1 MNVDD
6 IEGAVAVGADSQ
18 VPLYF
23 RSGEHALFA
32 WLHQSPRAPSCEWG
46 VVLCKPFGY
55 EALCGHRSLRT
66 FASAAAELGI
76 PTLRFDYQGTGDSA
90 DIDPDADQ
98 IEVWTR
104 DIVHAAAE
112 LRRRTGVTRICLMG
126 FRLGAL
132 LAVRAARQCEASAL
146 VLIAPVLSGRR
157 YLREVRT
164 VELAAAAAEAASSA
178 LSSKSHASASSRGF
192 MEVNGYPLS
201 GATMSGLPRIEGTA
215 TDVAGVTNLLLIDR
229 NDLPVA
235 RDWVAAVE
243 AAGVHTDYR
252 ALPGFVDMLMT
263 APQFARLPEEMLQAT
278 REWLSRH
285 CASRIELKGA
295 SGVARSEIGADPPT
309 GQQQLVLPG
318 EDGSPRAQL
327 TEHPVFIDADALLFG
342 IVTEPR
348 KDELRRRAVIFLNIG
363 ADYHIGASRMYV
375 SLARRWARSGYF
387 VLRVDLAGLGDSDTR
402 QGRTDNQ
409 VFPPDALTDI
419 RAAIDFMGWRY
430 GIRQVTLAGLCSGA
444 YHALRAAAAG
454 LPLNRLLMVN
464 PQNYYWDEGMSLEGL
479 QLAEVVRNPVIYR
492 ERIFSV
498 VAWKRFLTG
507 RVNVWRIAKIYL
519 RRPLLALEFWSRN
532 LARSAGVRLRRDL
545 ARELKEVVA
554 RGVRVVFVFARDEPG
569 IELLR
574 IEAGKT
580 IKRLGDGCRI
590 RIIDSAD
597 HTFSRS
603 GPRQVLEG
611 ILSEELFAHWAP
623 GSPNTTE
630 SWSGSTRP
638 EKVR

>member
-1 MNVDD
+1 MNADA
-6 IEGAVAVGADSQ
+6 IEGAVAAGADSQ

-23 RSGEHALFA
+23 LSDKHALFA
-32 WLHQSPRAPSCEWG
+32 WLHQSSHASSCEWG

-66 FASAAAELGI
+66 FASTAAELGI

-90 DIDPDADQ
+90 DIDPNADQ
-98 IEVWTR
+98 IEAWTR
-104 DIVHAAAE
+104 DIVHAATE

-132 LAVRAARQCEASAL
+132 LAVQAARQCEAGAL

-164 VELAAAAAEAASSA
+164 GELAAAAAEAASTPPSP
-178 LSSKSHASASSRGF
+178 KSPSSASTQGF

-201 GATMSGLPRIEGTA
+201 GATMSSLPRIEGSA

-235 RDWVAAVE
+235 RDWVAAAE
-243 AAGVHTDYR
+243 AAGVRTEYR
-252 ALPGFVDMLMT
+252 VLPGFVEMLMT
-263 APQFARLPEEMLQAT
+263 APQFAKLSEEMLGAT

-285 CASRIELKGA
+285 CASRIEPKGA
-295 SGVARSEIGADPPT
+295 SGVARSEAADDPPP
-309 GQQQLVLPG
+309 GRQLILPG
-318 EDGSPRAQL
+318 EDDSPREQIR
-327 TEHPVFIDADALLFG
+327 ERPVFIDADALLFG

-348 KDELRRRAVIFLNIG
+348 QDELRRRAVILLNIG

-387 VLRVDLAGLGDSDTR
+387 VLRVDLAGLGDSGTR
-402 QGRTDNQ
+402 QGRPDNQ

-419 RAAIDFMGWRY
+419 RVVVEFMCARY
-430 GIRQVTLAGLCSGA
+430 GIRDVTLAGLCSGA

-464 PQNYYWDEGMSLEGL
+464 PQNYYWDEGMSIAGL

-492 ERIFSV
+492 ERIFSAA
-498 VAWKRFLTG
+498 AWRRFLTG
-507 RVNVWRIAKIYL
+507 RVNIWRIVKIYL
-519 RRPLLALEFWSRN
+519 RRPLLALESWSRN
-532 LARSAGVRLRRDL
+532 FSRSVGIRLRRDL
-545 ARELKEVVA
+545 ARDLQGIVD
-554 RGVRVVFVFARDEPG
+554 RGVSVVFVFARGEPG
-569 IELLR
+569 IDLLK
-574 IEAGKT
+574 IEAGST
-580 IKRLGDGCRI
+580 LKRLGEGCRI

-611 ILSEELFAHWAP
+611 ILSEELFARWPP
-623 GSPNTTE
+623 GSPSSKGLE
-630 SWSGSTRP
+630 RVHS
-638 EKVR
+638 V